1 MMTQREEAS
10 TQIYPLSEC
19 PPEIQ
24 SVVREDFKNDPTRLK
39 VGERLMAYVEAS
51 NTTET
56 WEVVAPGTTLDQVM
70 VRLLNVVPELGGM

>member
-1 MMTQREEAS
+1 MTEREEAN
-10 TQIYPLSEC
+10 IRMFPLSEC

-24 SVVREDFKNDPTRLK
+24 AVVRDDFGDDPTRLK

-56 WEVVAPGTTLDQVM
+56 WEVVAPGTTLNQVM
-70 VRLLNVVPELGGM
+70 ARLLDVVPELGGL